1 MEHHRQ
7 ASASSFLIF
16 QGDCMLETISS
27 NPIIAGIVAIV
38 GIYIIFK
45 LIGIFGT
52 LLRLGLAV
60 AIGAAIIYW
69 LGK

>member
-1 MEHHRQ
+1 
-7 ASASSFLIF
+7 
-16 QGDCMLETISS
+16 MLETISS
-27 NPIIAGIVAIV
+27 NPLMAGLIAIV

-45 LIGIFGT
+45 LIGVFTFLI
-52 LLRLGLAV
+52 RLGLAV